1 VTDEKHQVQP
11 RPAPSPFHSWDYAS
25 VGAYFVTICT
35 QDRQHVFGEVVDGE
49 MRLNDA
55 SRMALWEWE
64 ALPRRFPTID
74 LDAFV
79 IMPNHVHGIIVITQT
94 PIGATT
100 GATTRVAP
108 TVGMWWV
115 HLNLNPSPRF
125 CIRAGSNNRA
135 GPPFV
140 GRLWQRN
147 DYEHIIRDAREL
159 EWQPAPSGSIF
170 PKKGLVCANYR
181 PIWKR

>member
-1 VTDEKHQVQP
+1 M
-11 RPAPSPFHSWDYAS
+11 
-25 VGAYFVTICT
+25 TICT

-55 SRMALWEWE
+55 GRMALSEWE

-147 DYEHIIRDAREL
+147 DYEHIIRDEREL
-159 EWQPAPSGSIF
+159 ERIREYILNNPANWATDEDSIAVL
-170 PKKGLVCANYR
+170 PASEPPGERSEA
-181 PIWKR
+181 

>member
-1 VTDEKHQVQP
+1 
-11 RPAPSPFHSWDYAS
+11 
-25 VGAYFVTICT
+25 VTICT

-55 SRMALWEWE
+55 GRMALSEWE

-108 TVGMWWV
+108 TVGDVVGAFKSITTVLYTRGVKQSGW
-115 HLNLNPSPRF
+115 
-125 CIRAGSNNRA
+125 
-135 GPPFV
+135 PPFV

-147 DYEHIIRDAREL
+147 DYEHIIRDERESERIREYILNNPANWATDEDNIAVSPASGPKGGRAARRE
-159 EWQPAPSGSIF
+159 EVSIDGIET
-170 PKKGLVCANYR
+170 KARRHARR
-181 PIWKR
+181 P

>member
-1 VTDEKHQVQP
+1 M
-11 RPAPSPFHSWDYAS
+11 
-25 VGAYFVTICT
+25 TICT

-55 SRMALWEWE
+55 GRMALSEWE

-108 TVGMWWV
+108 TVGDVVGAFKSITTVLYTRGVKQSGW
-115 HLNLNPSPRF
+115 
-125 CIRAGSNNRA
+125 
-135 GPPFV
+135 PPFV

-147 DYEHIIRDAREL
+147 DYEHIIRDERESERIREYIL
-159 EWQPAPSGSIF
+159 NNPANWANDEDSIAVS
-170 PKKGLVCANYR
+170 PASEPQGERSEA
-181 PIWKR
+181 